1 MELSVQWFIAAV
13 IENHILPVDICK
25 KLIDACGDDVELLA
39 LAQKILDD
47 GLSRDVDQIQ
57 AIIEYACTQ
66 ATGGQAPAT
75 VFSVDN
81 QIPSLEN
88 IPSLSDPQLKNL
100 MLQLFNS
107 ICHLSASD
115 LHLSANSVPFL
126 RLNLKV
132 EKFGSSVLNAEDSY
146 RLNTILLSPENKA
159 IFDQKKDLDFAM
171 SVGTG
176 NRVRANI
183 MEHKDGVAGTYRMIP
198 EKIRELHTL
207 GFSKSNC
214 ENISKMLDHHNGLI
228 LVTGPVN
235 SGKTTTLA
243 ALVDVMNKKR
253 KDHVVMIEDP
263 LEIIQPSLSCN
274 VTQREVVSH
283 TKSFATALK
292 GALRED
298 PDIIVIGELRDLE
311 TIEMAITASETG
323 HLVIG
328 TLHTNDAASTL
339 DRVLDVFPPSQQ
351 QQIRTMTAGSLR
363 GIICQR
369 LLPCKEGGLVAACEL
384 VIGNIAVSNLI
395 SEGKTHQL
403 KAVMQ
408 TGTRQ
413 GMCTMDQSVF
423 ELFEQGVI
431 SYETTVS
438 NITDN
443 EYLHKVQLKL
453 AADAAAAAAAAAGVD
468 KNKKKGWF

>member
-1 MELSVQWFIAAV
+1 MQWFIAAV
-13 IENHILPVDICK
+13 IESHILPVDTCK
-25 KLIDACGDDVELLA
+25 RLIEATGDDVELLT

-47 GLSRDVDQIQ
+47 GLSLDVERIQ
-57 AIIEYACTQ
+57 TIAEYAYSQ
-66 ATGGQAPAT
+66 ASSGQAPAT
-75 VFSVDN
+75 VFSIDN

-88 IPSLSDPQLKNL
+88 ISGLPDPELRKL
-100 MLQLFNS
+100 MLRMLNA
-107 ICHLSASD
+107 ICALKASD
-115 LHLSANSVPFL
+115 LHLSANSIPFL
-126 RLNLKV
+126 RLNLKL
-132 EKFGSSVLNAEDSY
+132 EKFGTQILSAEDSY

-171 SVGTG
+171 PVGTG
-176 NRVRANI
+176 NRVRCNL

-198 EKIRELHTL
+198 EQIRELHTL
-207 GFSKSNC
+207 GFSKNNC
-214 ENISKMLDHHNGLI
+214 ASIAKMLDHNNGLI

-253 KDHVVMIEDP
+253 KDHVIIIEDP
-263 LEIIQPSLSCN
+263 REIIQPSLKCN

-369 LLPCKEGGLVAACEL
+369 LLPGKEGGLVAACEL
-384 VIGNIAVSNLI
+384 VLANIAVSNLI
-395 SEGKTHQL
+395 AEGKTHQL

-408 TGTRQ
+408 TGSRQ
-413 GMCTMDQSVF
+413 GMCTMDQAVF
-423 ELFEQGVI
+423 DLFDQGVI
-431 SYETTVS
+431 SYETTVANLTNS
-438 NITDN
+438 
-443 EYLHKVQLKL
+443 EYLHKVQQKL
-453 AADAAAAAAAAAGVD
+453 AADAAAAGAAQGD

>member
-1 MELSVQWFIAAV
+1 LELSVQWFIAAV

-25 KLIDACGDDVELLA
+25 KLIDACGDNVDLVT
-39 LAQKILDD
+39 LAQKIIDD
-47 GLSRDVDQIQ
+47 GLCPDVDKIQ
-57 AIIEYACTQ
+57 TVAEYAYNQ
-66 ATGGQAPAT
+66 AGGGQAPPM
-75 VFSVDN
+75 VFSIDN
-81 QIPSLEN
+81 QIPPLEN
-88 IPSLSDPQLKNL
+88 ISGLSDQDLGKL
-100 MLQLFNS
+100 MLQMLNAVCS
-107 ICHLSASD
+107 ISASD

-132 EKFGSSVLNAEDSY
+132 EKFGTHVLSAEDAY
-146 RLNTILLSPENKA
+146 RLNTILLSPESKA
-159 IFDQKKDLDFAM
+159 CFDQVKDLDFAM
-171 SVGTG
+171 SVGSG
-176 NRVRANI
+176 NRVRCNL

-198 EKIRELHTL
+198 EEIRELHSL
-207 GFSKSNC
+207 GFPK
-214 ENISKMLDHHNGLI
+214 NICDSITKMLDHNNGLI

-243 ALVDVMNKKR
+243 ALVDIMNKKR
-253 KDHVVMIEDP
+253 KDHVVMVEDP
-263 LEIIQPSLSCN
+263 LEIIQPSLKCN
-274 VTQREVVSH
+274 VTQREVGSH

-369 LLPCKEGGLVAACEL
+369 LLPRKDGGLVAACEL
-384 VIGNIAVSNLI
+384 VIANIAVSNLI

-408 TGTRQ
+408 TGMRQ
-413 GMCTMDQSVF
+413 GMCPMDQSVF
-423 ELFEQGVI
+423 DLFDQGII
-431 SYETTVS
+431 SYETTVA
-438 NITDN
+438 NITN
-443 EYLHKVQLKL
+443 GEYLNKVQLKL
-453 AADAAAAAAAAAGVD
+453 ATDAAAVGAGAID
-468 KNKKKGWF
+468 RNKKKGWF

>member
-1 MELSVQWFIAAV
+1 MELNVQWFIAAV
-13 IENHILPVDICK
+13 IENHILPVDVCK
-25 KLIDACGDDVELLA
+25 KLIDASGDDVDLVA
-39 LAQKILDD
+39 LAQKIIDD
-47 GLSRDVDQIQ
+47 GLCQDIDRIQ
-57 AIIEYACTQ
+57 VIAEYAYNQ
-66 ATGGQAPAT
+66 ASSGQSPAT
-75 VFSVDN
+75 VFSIGN

-88 IPSLSDPQLKNL
+88 LSRLSDPELTKLMFQMLNAICNL
-100 MLQLFNS
+100 E
-107 ICHLSASD
+107 ASD
-115 LHLSANSVPFL
+115 LPLSANSVPFL

-132 EKFGSSVLNAEDSY
+132 EKFGKRILSAEDAY

-159 IFDQKKDLDFAM
+159 VFDQKKDLDFAM
-171 SVGTG
+171 SVGAG
-176 NRVRANI
+176 NRVRGNL

-198 EKIRELHTL
+198 ERIRELHTL
-207 GFSKSNC
+207 GFSKNNC
-214 ENISKMLDHHNGLI
+214 ENIEKMLDHNNGLI

-243 ALVDVMNKKR
+243 ALVNIMNKKR

-263 LEIIQPSLSCN
+263 LEIIQPSLKCN
-274 VTQREVVSH
+274 VTQREVTSH

-369 LLPCKEGGLVAACEL
+369 LLPCKEGGLIAACEL
-384 VIGNIAVSNLI
+384 VIANIAVSNLI

-408 TGTRQ
+408 TGMRQ
-413 GMCTMDQSVF
+413 GMCPMDQSVF
-423 ELFEQGVI
+423 DLFDQGII
-431 SYETTVS
+431 SYETTVANLANS
-438 NITDN
+438 

-453 AADAAAAAAAAAGVD
+453 AADAAATGANPVD

>member
-1 MELSVQWFIAAV
+1 VELSVQWFIAAV
-13 IENHILPVDICK
+13 IENHILPVDVCK
-25 KLIDACGDDVELLA
+25 KLIDASGDNVELVA
-39 LAQKILDD
+39 LAQKIIDD
-47 GLSRDVDQIQ
+47 GLCRDVDRIQ
-57 AIIEYACTQ
+57 SIAEYAYNQ
-66 ATGGQAPAT
+66 AGSGQAPAT
-75 VFSVDN
+75 VFSIDN
-81 QIPSLEN
+81 QIPSLDN
-88 IPSLSDPQLKNL
+88 LSGFSDPELRKL
-100 MLQLFNS
+100 MLQMLNA
-107 ICHLSASD
+107 ICRLEASD
-115 LHLSANSVPFL
+115 LHLSANAVPFL

-132 EKFGSSVLNAEDSY
+132 EKFGRNVLSAEDAY

-159 IFDQKKDLDFAM
+159 YFDEKKDLDFAM
-171 SVGTG
+171 SVGAG
-176 NRVRANI
+176 NRVRASL

-198 EKIRELHTL
+198 ERIRELHEL
-207 GFSKSNC
+207 GFSKNNC
-214 ENISKMLDHHNGLI
+214 DNIAKMLDHNNGLI

-243 ALVDVMNKKR
+243 ALVDIMNKKR
-253 KDHVVMIEDP
+253 KDHVVMVEDP

-274 VTQREVVSH
+274 VTQREVGSH

-384 VIGNIAVSNLI
+384 VIANIAVSNLI

-408 TGTRQ
+408 TGMRQ
-413 GMCTMDQSVF
+413 GMCPMDQSVF
-423 ELFEQGVI
+423 DLFDQGII
-431 SYETTVS
+431 SYETTVA
-438 NITDN
+438 NITN
-443 EYLHKVQLKL
+443 SEYLHKVQLKL
-453 AADAAAAAAAAAGVD
+453 AADAAAMGANPAD

>member
-1 MELSVQWFIAAV
+1 MELSVQWFIAAM
-13 IENHILPVDICK
+13 IENHILPVDDCR
-25 KLIDACGDDVELLA
+25 KLIDACGDNVELLV
-39 LAQKILDD
+39 LGQKIIDE
-47 GLSRDVDQIQ
+47 GLCVDVDRIQ
-57 AIIEYACTQ
+57 TLVEYAFNQ
-66 ATGGQAPAT
+66 ANSGQSPAT
-75 VFSVDN
+75 VFSIDN
-81 QIPSLEN
+81 PIPSLEN
-88 IPSLSDPQLKNL
+88 LSSLSDSQIRNL
-100 MLQLFNS
+100 MLQMLNA
-107 ICHLSASD
+107 ICSLAASD
-115 LHLSANSVPFL
+115 LHLSANSFPFV

-132 EKFGSSVLNAEDSY
+132 EKFGSQILSAEDSY
-146 RLNTILLSPENKA
+146 RLNTILLSPEHKA
-159 IFDQKKDLDFAM
+159 VFDQKRDLDFAM
-171 SVGTG
+171 AVGSG
-176 NRVRANI
+176 NRVRVNL

-198 EKIRELHTL
+198 KQIRELHTL
-207 GFSKSNC
+207 GFSKNNC
-214 ENISKMLDHHNGLI
+214 ENISKMLDHNNGLI
-228 LVTGPVN
+228 LVTGTVN

-263 LEIIQPSLSCN
+263 LEIIQPSLICN

-292 GALRED
+292 AALRED

-339 DRVLDVFPPSQQ
+339 DRILDVFPPSQQ

-369 LLPCKEGGLVAACEL
+369 LLPSKERGLVAACEL
-384 VIGNIAVSNLI
+384 VLANIAVSNLI
-395 SEGKTHQL
+395 AEGKTHQL

-408 TGTRQ
+408 TGSRQ
-413 GMCTMDQSVF
+413 GMCTMEQSVF
-423 ELFEQGVI
+423 DLFDQGII
-431 SYETTVS
+431 SYETTVANLTS
-438 NITDN
+438 S
-443 EYLHKVQLKL
+443 EYLHKVQLKV
-453 AADAAAAAAAAAGVD
+453 AADAAAKEAVPAD

>member
-1 MELSVQWFIAAV
+1 
-13 IENHILPVDICK
+13 
-25 KLIDACGDDVELLA
+25 
-39 LAQKILDD
+39 
-47 GLSRDVDQIQ
+47 
-57 AIIEYACTQ
+57 
-66 ATGGQAPAT
+66 
-75 VFSVDN
+75 
-81 QIPSLEN
+81 
-88 IPSLSDPQLKNL
+88 
-100 MLQLFNS
+100 MLQMLNA
-107 ICHLSASD
+107 ICALKASD
-115 LHLSANSVPFL
+115 LHLSANSIPFL
-126 RLNLKV
+126 RLNLKL
-132 EKFGSSVLNAEDSY
+132 EKFGTQLLSAEDSY

-171 SVGTG
+171 PVGTG
-176 NRVRANI
+176 NRVRCNL

-198 EKIRELHTL
+198 EQIRELHTL
-207 GFSKSNC
+207 GFSKNNC
-214 ENISKMLDHHNGLI
+214 ASIAKMLDHNNGLI

-253 KDHVVMIEDP
+253 KDHVIIIEDP
-263 LEIIQPSLSCN
+263 LEIIQPSLKCN

-339 DRVLDVFPPSQQ
+339 DRILDVFPPSQQ

-369 LLPCKEGGLVAACEL
+369 LLPGKEGGLVAACEL
-384 VIGNIAVSNLI
+384 VLANIAVSNLI
-395 SEGKTHQL
+395 AEGKTHQL

-408 TGTRQ
+408 TGSRQ
-413 GMCTMDQSVF
+413 GMCTMDQAVF
-423 ELFEQGVI
+423 DLFDQGVI
-431 SYETTVS
+431 SYETTVANLTNS
-438 NITDN
+438 
-443 EYLHKVQLKL
+443 EYLHKVQQKL
-453 AADAAAAAAAAAGVD
+453 AADAAAAGAAQGD

>member
-13 IENHILPVDICK
+13 IENHILSVDICK
-25 KLIDACGDDVELLA
+25 KLIDASGDNVDLVTF
-39 LAQKILDD
+39 AQKIIDD
-47 GLSRDVDQIQ
+47 GLCRDVDRIQ
-57 AIIEYACTQ
+57 VIAEYAYNQ
-66 ATGGQAPAT
+66 ASSGQSPAT
-75 VFSVDN
+75 VFSIGN

-88 IPSLSDPQLKNL
+88 LSGLSDPELRNL
-100 MLQLFNS
+100 MLQLLNA
-107 ICHLSASD
+107 ICSLSASD
-115 LHLSANSVPFL
+115 LHLSANSVPFI
-126 RLNLKV
+126 RLNLKL
-132 EKFGSSVLNAEDSY
+132 EIFGSQVLSAEDSY
-146 RLNTILLSPENKA
+146 RLNTILLSAESKA
-159 IFDQKKDLDFAM
+159 CFDQKKDLDFAM
-171 SVGTG
+171 SVGNG
-176 NRVRANI
+176 NRVRGNI

-198 EKIRELHTL
+198 EQIRELHTL

-214 ENISKMLDHHNGLI
+214 ENISKMLDHNNGLI

-263 LEIIQPSLSCN
+263 LEIIQPSLKCN
-274 VTQREVVSH
+274 VTQREVTSH

-384 VIGNIAVSNLI
+384 VVANIAVSNLI

-408 TGTRQ
+408 T
-413 GMCTMDQSVF
+413 
-423 ELFEQGVI
+423 
-431 SYETTVS
+431 
-438 NITDN
+438 
-443 EYLHKVQLKL
+443 
-453 AADAAAAAAAAAGVD
+453 
-468 KNKKKGWF
+468 

>member
-1 MELSVQWFIAAV
+1 MELNVQWFIAAV
-13 IENHILPVDICK
+13 IENHILPVDVCK
-25 KLIDACGDDVELLA
+25 KLIDASGDDVDLVA
-39 LAQKILDD
+39 LAQKIIDD
-47 GLSRDVDQIQ
+47 GLCQDIDRIQ
-57 AIIEYACTQ
+57 VIAEYAYNQ
-66 ATGGQAPAT
+66 ASSGQSPAT
-75 VFSVDN
+75 VFSIGN

-88 IPSLSDPQLKNL
+88 LSRLSDPELTKLMFQMLNAICNL
-100 MLQLFNS
+100 E
-107 ICHLSASD
+107 ASD

-132 EKFGSSVLNAEDSY
+132 EKFGKRILSAEDAY

-159 IFDQKKDLDFAM
+159 VFDQKKDLDFAM
-171 SVGTG
+171 SVGAG
-176 NRVRANI
+176 NRVRGNL

-198 EKIRELHTL
+198 ERIRELHTL
-207 GFSKSNC
+207 GFSKNNC
-214 ENISKMLDHHNGLI
+214 ENIEKMLDHNNGLI

-243 ALVDVMNKKR
+243 ALVNIMNKKR

-263 LEIIQPSLSCN
+263 LEIIQPSLKCN
-274 VTQREVVSH
+274 VTQREVTSH

-369 LLPCKEGGLVAACEL
+369 LLPCKEGGLIAACEL
-384 VIGNIAVSNLI
+384 VIANIAVSNLI

-408 TGTRQ
+408 TGMRQ
-413 GMCTMDQSVF
+413 GMCPMDQSVF
-423 ELFEQGVI
+423 DLFDQGII
-431 SYETTVS
+431 SYETTVANLANS
-438 NITDN
+438 

-453 AADAAAAAAAAAGVD
+453 AADAAATGANPVD

>member
-1 MELSVQWFIAAV
+1 MELSVQWFIATV
-13 IENHILPVDICK
+13 IENNILSVNICK
-25 KLIDACGDDVELLA
+25 KLIDACGDNVELLTF
-39 LAQKILDD
+39 AQKIIDD
-47 GLSRDVDQIQ
+47 GFSRDIDRIQ
-57 AIIEYACTQ
+57 AIAEYAYNQ
-66 ATGGQAPAT
+66 AGTGQAPAM
-75 VFSVDN
+75 VFSIDN

-88 IPSLSDPQLKNL
+88 ISGLSDPELRKV
-100 MLQLFNS
+100 MLQLLNA
-107 ICHLSASD
+107 ICHIEASD
-115 LHLSANSVPFL
+115 LHLSANSLPFL
-126 RLNLKV
+126 RINLKI
-132 EKFGSSVLNAEDSY
+132 EKFGSKILSPEDAY

-159 IFDQKKDLDFAM
+159 VFDQKKDLDFAM
-171 SVGTG
+171 PVGSG
-176 NRVRANI
+176 NRVRGNI

-198 EKIRELHTL
+198 ARIRELHTL
-207 GFSKSNC
+207 GFSKTNC
-214 ENISKMLDHHNGLI
+214 ESITKMLDHHNGLI

-253 KDHVVMIEDP
+253 TDHVVMVEDP
-263 LEIIQPSLSCN
+263 LEIIQPSLKCN

-384 VIGNIAVSNLI
+384 VLANIAVSNLI

-408 TGTRQ
+408 TGSKQ

-423 ELFEQGVI
+423 DLFEQGII
-431 SYETTVS
+431 SYETTVA
-438 NITDN
+438 NITN
-443 EYLHKVQLKL
+443 SEYLHKVQMKL
-453 AADAAAAAAAAAGVD
+453 AADAAAAGANPEE